1 MRLTLAASIV
11 SLVALPSFAQAED
24 KTPVPPEITHISD
37 EFFGDLQTGKIMEA
51 WQFAMKDLI
60 PSLGEAG
67 LARAAGQ
74 TEGFIRN
81 YGKMQRWSRL
91 KTVVVADSLY
101 RIVYY
106 VELEKVPI
114 FFQLQFYKH
123 GADWSV
129 VDARMDAY
137 NSAKTNLYFTDN

>member
-1 MRLTLAASIV
+1 MLRVTQTGLLNFGAHDVRMTLAASIV

-37 EFFGDLQTGKIMEA
+37 EFFGDPQTGKITEA

-74 TEGFIRN
+74 TEGFI
-81 YGKMQRWSRL
+81 
-91 KTVVVADSLY
+91 
-101 RIVYY
+101 
-106 VELEKVPI
+106 
-114 FFQLQFYKH
+114 
-123 GADWSV
+123 
-129 VDARMDAY
+129 
-137 NSAKTNLYFTDN
+137 